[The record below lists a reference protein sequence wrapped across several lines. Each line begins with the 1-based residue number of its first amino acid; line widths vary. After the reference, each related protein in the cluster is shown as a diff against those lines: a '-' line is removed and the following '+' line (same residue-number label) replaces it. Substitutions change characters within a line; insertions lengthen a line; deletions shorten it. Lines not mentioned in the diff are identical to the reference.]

1 MPAAPENAGVV
12 SFVTAP
18 IAGAVSVTSGGPM
31 SLAPAVHS
39 VAGLGNVRKLGA
51 GLCVLLLNLGWVSD
65 VESAIGE
72 RFRLLGP
79 QLNERQRR
87 AFAASEARTFGY
99 GGIAAVARA
108 CGLAENT
115 VRKGLRELDEP
126 PLEAG
131 RVRKPGA
138 GRPAAEDS
146 DPELLDA
153 LRALVADDT
162 RGDPE
167 RVLLWTAKSARRL
180 AQELTAQGHPVGFRT
195 VPRLLRKLG
204 YSLQSSRK
212 TLEGKQHP
220 DRDAQFQHINQTVA
234 AAIVAGQPAI
244 SIDTKKKELVGEFK
258 NAGREWHPAG
268 RAPRV
273 NTYDF
278 PSIADGKAVPYGIYD
293 IAENTGFVSVGIDR
307 DTAQFSVAAIGAWWQ
322 QLGHQRHPAATG
334 LTITADCGGSN
345 GNRTRLWKTE
355 LQHLADETGL
365 QITVCH
371 FPPGT
376 SKWNKIEHRLFSFI
390 SKNWRGRPL
399 ASYEVIINLIAAT
412 TTTTGLDVYARLD
425 TNEYPKVEV
434 SDEQLAAVNI
444 TRHDFHPEWNYTIN
458 PSPK

>member
-1 MPAAPENAGVV
+1 MRDG
-12 SFVTAP
+12 
-18 IAGAVSVTSGGPM
+18 
-31 SLAPAVHS
+31 
-39 VAGLGNVRKLGA
+39 
-51 GLCVLLLNLGWVSD
+51 
-65 VESAIGE
+65 ESAIAE
-72 RFRLLGP
+72 RYRLMEP

-99 GGIAAVARA
+99 GGIAAAARA

-115 VRKGLRELDEP
+115 VRKGLRELDDQ

-146 DPELLDA
+146 DPKLLEVLREL
-153 LRALVADDT
+153 VEDDT

-180 AQELTAQGHPVGFRT
+180 ADELAERGHPVGFRT

-204 YSLQSSRK
+204 YSLQSARK

-220 DRDAQFQHINQTVA
+220 DRDAQFAHINQKVSD
-234 AAIVAGQPAI
+234 AITAQQPAI

-258 NAGREWHPAG
+258 NAGREWHPAK
-268 RAPRV
+268 V

-278 PSIADGKAVPYGIYD
+278 PSMADGKAIPYGVYD

-307 DTAQFSVAAIGAWWQ
+307 DTAQFSVAAIKAWWQ
-322 QLGHQRHPAATG
+322 QLGSERHPNARS

-355 LQHLADETGL
+355 LQHLADHTAL
-365 QITVCH
+365 QINVCH

-376 SKWNKIEHRLFSFI
+376 SKWNKVEHRLFSFI
-390 SKNWRGRPL
+390 SKNWRGRAL
-399 ASYEVIINLIAAT
+399 ASYEVIINSIAAT
-412 TTTTGLDVYARLD
+412 TTSTGLDVYARLD
-425 TNEYPKVEV
+425 DKAYPKIEV
-434 SDEQLAAVNI
+434 TDAQLTAVNL
-444 TRHDFHPEWNYTIN
+444 TRDPFHPEWNYTIN
-458 PSPK
+458 PSTK